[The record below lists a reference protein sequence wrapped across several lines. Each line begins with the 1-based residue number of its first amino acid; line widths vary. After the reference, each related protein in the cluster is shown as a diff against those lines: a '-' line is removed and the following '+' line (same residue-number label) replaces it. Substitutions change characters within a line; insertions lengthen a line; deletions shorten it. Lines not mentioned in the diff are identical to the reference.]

1 MQCLLCGAEIQAGA
15 TKCPSCG
22 TPIPLMPPLP
32 PQASENIPYD
42 SGVESIPYVDY
53 NPLTA
58 APSASPASSPGT
70 PTTASSSSSLNS
82 EPGPSVIPQQQ
93 IVKEKRAG
101 RPAILR
107 TTAVLL
113 IILAGLIIVGG
124 GGITAYAT
132 FFHTLEFHAQATAV
146 TQNILTEQAR
156 ATAHA
161 ISPQSTYDRITSM
174 VPSFTDP
181 LDGRHSSPW
190 SNKVKGDTGCAFKNG
205 AYHLHIAPKDLYSYC
220 LATGSNYRN
229 FLFQVQM
236 TIIQGLDAGMVFRT
250 ANPSLPSYVFTIT
263 YRGIYALNVAIDPQ
277 HSRSLAFGRSLAIN
291 TGLNQTNLLSVMARD
306 GNISLFINKHFVASA
321 SDNTYPSGAI
331 GLVASNFPQTSI
343 DIAFNNAF
351 VWNLP

>member
-1 MQCLLCGAEIQAGA
+1 MQCLSCGAEIQAGV

-22 TPIPLMPPLP
+22 TPISRLP

-58 APSASPASSPGT
+58 ASSASPASSPGT

-82 EPGPSVIPQQQ
+82 EPGPGDIPQQQ
-93 IVKEKRAG
+93 IVKEKRAR

-107 TTAVLL
+107 STAVLL
-113 IILAGLIIVGG
+113 IILAGLIVVGG

-146 TQNILTEQAR
+146 TQNILTEQAQ

-161 ISPQSTYDRITSM
+161 NSPQSTYDRITSM

-190 SNKVKGDTGCAFKNG
+190 SNKVKGNTGCA
-205 AYHLHIAPKDLYSYC
+205 YRLC
-220 LATGSNYRN
+220 LQGWSLSSTHCAKGS
-229 FLFQVQM
+229 
-236 TIIQGLDAGMVFRT
+236 I
-250 ANPSLPSYVFTIT
+250 
-263 YRGIYALNVAIDPQ
+263 
-277 HSRSLAFGRSLAIN
+277 
-291 TGLNQTNLLSVMARD
+291 
-306 GNISLFINKHFVASA
+306 
-321 SDNTYPSGAI
+321 
-331 GLVASNFPQTSI
+331 
-343 DIAFNNAF
+343 
-351 VWNLP
+351 

>member
-1 MQCLLCGAEIQAGA
+1 MQCQSCGAEIQPGV

-22 TPIPLMPPLP
+22 TPMP

-53 NPLTA
+53 NTLTA
-58 APSASPASSPGT
+58 APSSSPASSPGT

-82 EPGPSVIPQQQ
+82 EPGPGDIPQQQ
-93 IVKEKRAG
+93 IVKEKRAR
-101 RPAILR
+101 RPAMLR
-107 TTAVLL
+107 STAVLL
-113 IILAGLIIVGG
+113 IILAGLIVVSG

-146 TQNILTEQAR
+146 TQNILTEQAQ

-190 SNKVKGDTGCAFKNG
+190 SNKGKGDTGCAFSNG
-205 AYHLHIAPKDLYSYC
+205 AYHLRIAPKDFYSYC
-220 LATGSNYRN
+220 LATGSNYSN

-250 ANPSLPSYVFTIT
+250 ANPSFPSYVFTIT
-263 YRGIYALNVAIDPQ
+263 YGGLYALNVAVDPQ

-306 GNISLFINKHFVASA
+306 GNISLFINKHFVAGA
-321 SDNTYPSGAI
+321 SDNTYPTGAI

>member
-1 MQCLLCGAEIQAGA
+1 MQCLSCGAEIQAGA

-22 TPIPLMPPLP
+22 NPIPLMP

-53 NPLTA
+53 NPLMA
-58 APSASPASSPGT
+58 APSASPASSAGT
-70 PTTASSSSSLNS
+70 PTTASSSLNS
-82 EPGPSVIPQQQ
+82 EPGPGDIPQQQ

-107 TTAVLL
+107 STAVLL
-113 IILAGLIIVGG
+113 IILAGLIVVGG

-146 TQNILTEQAR
+146 TQNILTEQVQ

-190 SNKVKGDTGCAFKNG
+190 SNKVKGGTGCAYKNG

-220 LATGSNYRN
+220 LATGTNYSN

-263 YRGIYALNVAIDPQ
+263 YGGLYALNVAVDPQ

-306 GNISLFINKHFVASA
+306 GNISLFINKHFVAGA
-321 SDNTYPSGAI
+321 SDNTYLSGAI

-343 DIAFNNAF
+343 DIAFNNAL

>member
-1 MQCLLCGAEIQAGA
+1 MQCLSCGTEIQPGV

-22 TPIPLMPPLP
+22 TPTPLMP

-42 SGVESIPYVDY
+42 SGIESIPYVDY
-53 NPLTA
+53 NRLTA
-58 APSASPASSPGT
+58 APSASPSSSPDI

-82 EPGPSVIPQQQ
+82 EPGPGDIPQQQ

-107 TTAVLL
+107 STAVLL
-113 IILAGLIIVGG
+113 IILAGLIVVGG

-132 FFHTLEFHAQATAV
+132 LFHTLELHAQATAV
-146 TQNILTEQAR
+146 TQNILTEQAQ

-190 SNKVKGDTGCAFKNG
+190 SNKVKGDTGCAFRNG

-220 LATGSNYRN
+220 LATGSNYSN

-263 YRGIYALNVAIDPQ
+263 YNGLYALNVAVDPQ
-277 HSRSLAFGRSLAIN
+277 HSRSLAFGRSVAIN
-291 TGLNQTNLLSVMARD
+291 TGLNQTNLLSVMARN
-306 GNISLFINKHFVASA
+306 GNISLFINKHFVAGA
-321 SDNTYPSGAI
+321 SDTTYPSGAI

>member
-1 MQCLLCGAEIQAGA
+1 MQCLSCGAEIQPGV

-22 TPIPLMPPLP
+22 TPKPPMP

-70 PTTASSSSSLNS
+70 TTTASSSSSLSS
-82 EPGPSVIPQQQ
+82 EPGPSVVPQQQ

-101 RPAILR
+101 RPGILR
-107 TTAVLL
+107 STAVLL
-113 IILAGLIIVGG
+113 IILAGLIVVGG

-132 FFHTLEFHAQATAV
+132 FFHTLELHAQATAV
-146 TQNILTEQAR
+146 TQSILTEQAR
-156 ATAHA
+156 ATAHTN
-161 ISPQSTYDRITSM
+161 SPQSTYDRITSM

-190 SNKVKGDTGCAFKNG
+190 SNKVKGDTGCAFRNG

-220 LATGSNYRN
+220 LATGTNYSN

-263 YRGIYALNVAIDPQ
+263 YGGLYALNVAVDPQ

-306 GNISLFINKHFVASA
+306 GNISLFINKHFVAGA
-321 SDNTYPSGAI
+321 SDNTYPTGAI